1 MPFAKITLTNRAKKK
16 AAKNFSMTDP
26 QEQLDYLLGRAK
38 NCLSSLQTVLNTL
51 NKDYP
56 CEGCKWVVC
65 EDKVDLVRLG
75 DLEWIEEED
84 IDNKPF

>member
-1 MPFAKITLTNRAKKK
+1 MDILIPPLKFEKTKSFQL
-16 AAKNFSMTDP
+16 SLMTDP

-38 NCLSSLQTVLNTL
+38 NCLSSLQTILNTL

-56 CEGCKWVVC
+56 CEGCKWVVS

-84 IDNKPF
+84 IDNRPF